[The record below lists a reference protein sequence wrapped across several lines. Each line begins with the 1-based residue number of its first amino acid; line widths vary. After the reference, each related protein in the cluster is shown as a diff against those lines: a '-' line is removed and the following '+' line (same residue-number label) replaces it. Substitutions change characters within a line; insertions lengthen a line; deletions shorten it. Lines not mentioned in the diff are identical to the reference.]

1 MTGKGGTGKS
11 LLSVVLANSLSRRGK
26 TILYFPSAFPSPLY
40 EFVSKNVVL
49 YPIDYEKEAKE
60 YVKIKL
66 KFFLFWFPFV
76 RSSIFRVFSKVIPG
90 FYELILLG
98 KMWYDWYNNAADFY
112 VFDGLPIGQIVSLF
126 RVPKAGVESGIGGPV
141 KDDMMKMVDFTY
153 KINLIITTLPEILPY
168 EETRE
173 FVEILKNEGLK
184 PRAIC
189 LNKFYT
195 RKLSD
200 YERKWVEMILIEG
213 KLKKKERKQLSQLLD
228 FENFLYEN
236 SQKFLRVYSEL
247 GFDVFTLDF
256 SIRGIDH
263 DFVRKQEEK
272 ILQSSIFSHLS

>member
-1 MTGKGGTGKS
+1 
-11 LLSVVLANSLSRRGK
+11 
-26 TILYFPSAFPSPLY
+26 
-40 EFVSKNVVL
+40 
-49 YPIDYEKEAKE
+49 
-60 YVKIKL
+60 
-66 KFFLFWFPFV
+66 
-76 RSSIFRVFSKVIPG
+76 
-90 FYELILLG
+90 
-98 KMWYDWYNNAADFY
+98 
-112 VFDGLPIGQIVSLF
+112 
-126 RVPKAGVESGIGGPV
+126 
-141 KDDMMKMVDFTY
+141 
-153 KINLIITTLPEILPY
+153 
-168 EETRE
+168 
-173 FVEILKNEGLK
+173 LKNEGLK